1 MEKETNTQT
10 KEKKKLGKK
19 EIISNIINI
28 LEIILIVFAFF
39 VIIASISNKTG
50 GVSRLPVIDVSFLAI
65 QTDSMEPTIKV
76 GDLTIMGAYDESK
89 ELVAGYK
96 DSDTPGDIVAI
107 WVGAGR
113 DKYLRIHRLVEMRED
128 PHLIDSETGKPLV
141 WCTTKGDNE
150 FLEDDPF
157 LTNDI
162 VAVYRGKIGGLGK
175 VLDWIKDPTVFL
187 VAVFLPMLGLFVW
200 NLFAFIKF
208 FVDLKRK
215 TELAKAAE
223 TGELSDELKELA
235 IQEFLKKQK
244 EELAAKEKAKEEE
257 KESSKEE
264 KKE

>member
-1 MEKETNTQT
+1 MEKEINTQT
-10 KEKKKLGKK
+10 KKKKKLNKK
-19 EIISNIINI
+19 EIVFNIINI

-39 VIIASISNKTG
+39 VIIASISNKNG

-76 GDLTIMGAYDESK
+76 GDLTIMGGYDESK
-89 ELVAGYK
+89 ALVAGEK
-96 DSDTPGDIVAI
+96 DSATPGDIVAI
-107 WVGAGR
+107 WVGTR
-113 DKYLRIHRLVEMRED
+113 ENKYLRIHRLVEMRED
-128 PHLIDSETGKPLV
+128 SHLIDENGQPLV

-157 LTNDI
+157 LMSEI

-223 TGELSDELKELA
+223 TGELSEELKELA

-244 EELAAKEKAKEEE
+244 EELAAKEKAKEEV
-257 KESSKEE
+257 KEEE